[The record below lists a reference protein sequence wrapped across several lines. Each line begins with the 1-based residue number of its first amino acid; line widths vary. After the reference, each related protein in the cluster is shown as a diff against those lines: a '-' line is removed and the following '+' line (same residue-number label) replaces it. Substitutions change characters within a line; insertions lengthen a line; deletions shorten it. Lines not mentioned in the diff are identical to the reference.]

1 MVRMSEFITDGVE
14 RKERRS
20 QLAAIKRHWLSFA
33 FVFGFILDNI
43 TLNRVDQL
51 FDNLVLAS
59 YVVLS
64 MISILLLYASVAGK
78 LPERVAGYGRAYLP
92 FLVQF
97 AFGGL
102 LSGMLIFYGRSG
114 AWLESWPF
122 LIVIIAAIY
131 GNETIKD
138 RASRLIYNL
147 AILFV
152 GLMSYVVLI
161 IPVITGHMGAWVFV
175 GSGLT
180 ALFIMYLFIQL
191 LYRVIPN
198 FMALQVR
205 LVVLVLGGLFIGF
218 NFLYFLNIIPPIP
231 LSLKELGIYH
241 SVVKFENG
249 GYQLSWYE
257 AQWWRPFVRSDLT
270 FYPKASTDVYC
281 FASVFA
287 PTKLN
292 TDIYHTWEYKN
303 AEGDWVE
310 HARIRYPIQGGGA
323 GGWRGYTQVANHH
336 AGTWRCTVETGRG
349 QVLGHE
355 TFTIAPLNESPK
367 APLRTR
373 VE

>member
-1 MVRMSEFITDGVE
+1 MSEFIDETPIEQKKRRGVL
-14 RKERRS
+14 S
-20 QLAAIKRHWLSFA
+20 AIKRHWLSGA
-33 FVFGFILDNI
+33 FVFGFVLDNL

-51 FDNLVLAS
+51 FDNFVLAS

-64 MISILLLYASVAGK
+64 MVSILLLYASVAGK
-78 LPERVAGYGRAYLP
+78 LPERLAGYGRSYLP

-97 AFGGL
+97 SFGGL

-114 AWLESWPF
+114 DWLASWPF
-122 LIVIIAAIY
+122 LLVIIAAIF
-131 GNETIKD
+131 GNELIKD
-138 RASRLIYNL
+138 RAGRLIYNL

-152 GLMSYVVLI
+152 GMMSYVVLI
-161 IPVITGHMGAWVFV
+161 IPVITGKMGAWVFV

-205 LVVLVLGGLFIGF
+205 VVVLTLGTLFVGF
-218 NFLYFLNIIPPIP
+218 NFFYFLNIIPPIP
-231 LSLKELGIYH
+231 LSLKEIGIYH
-241 SVVKFENG
+241 SVVRFEHG
-249 GYQLSWYE
+249 GYQVSWFDAPWY
-257 AQWWRPFVRSDLT
+257 RPFADSDDT
-270 FYPKASTDVYC
+270 FYPSQASDVYC

-292 TDIYHTWEYKN
+292 TEIYHRWEYQD
-303 AEGDWVE
+303 GTDGWVE
-310 HARIRYPIQGGGA
+310 HARIKYPIQGGGSD
-323 GGWRGYTQVANHH
+323 GWRGYSQVANHRS
-336 AGTWRCTVETGRG
+336 GTWRCIVETGRG

-355 TFTIAPLNESPK
+355 TFTIAPLNEKPER
-367 APLRTR
+367 PLKTR